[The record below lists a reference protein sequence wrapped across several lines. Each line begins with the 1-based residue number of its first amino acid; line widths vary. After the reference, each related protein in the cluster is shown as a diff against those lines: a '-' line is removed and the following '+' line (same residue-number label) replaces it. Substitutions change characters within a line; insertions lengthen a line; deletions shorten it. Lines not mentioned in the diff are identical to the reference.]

1 MGKLIEDFFFS
12 FFLGEKIDD
21 LKCVFLQLSLYFKLI
36 NLLSIYVFKVL
47 KLLSYSNGVR
57 KKNRR
62 SYSRHKSLTFA
73 RSKKVIS
80 RPPKIF
86 FWKY

>member
-36 NLLSIYVFKVL
+36 NLLSIYVFKVF
-47 KLLSYSNGVR
+47 KLLSNSNGV
-57 KKNRR
+57 KKNT
-62 SYSRHKSLTFA
+62 SYSRHKSSTFA
-73 RSKKVIS
+73 RFRKVIS

-86 FWKY
+86 FWKC